1 MPWSFMI
8 TLGIALAVTYILKNS
23 ADEIAYLAAS
33 ILLVSLV
40 VSLVIA
46 PWQIQVL
53 LLVLALVSSNRLL
66 QPSRQIIM
74 ESEADEKIKLSYRG
88 VEYEPTVPV
97 EKAKEGETIVKYRGQ
112 ILKAGTEQTALM
124 LQQNQA
130 LELKYRGASIPEKK
144 SH

>member
-33 ILLVSLV
+33 ILLVSLL

-66 QPSRQIIM
+66 QPSRQLII
-74 ESEADEKIKLSYRG
+74 ESEPDKRTKLCYRG
-88 VEYEPTVPV
+88 VDYEPPAPL
-97 EKAKEGETIVKYRGQ
+97 EEAKEGEIIGKYRGQ
-112 ILKAGTEQTALM
+112 ILKAGTKQTALM
-124 LQQNQA
+124 VQQNQA
-130 LELKYRGASIPEKK
+130 LELKYRGASIPGQK
-144 SH
+144 SD

>member
-33 ILLVSLV
+33 ILVVSLL

-46 PWQIQVL
+46 PWQIQLL

-66 QPSRQIIM
+66 QPSQQLII
-74 ESEADEKIKLSYRG
+74 ESEPDQKIKLSYRG
-88 VEYEPTVPV
+88 VDYEPTAPL
-97 EKAKEGETIVKYRGQ
+97 EEAKEGEIIGKYRGQ
-112 ILKAGTEQTALM
+112 ICKTGTEQTALIV
-124 LQQNQA
+124 QQNQA
-130 LELKYRGASIPEKK
+130 LEVKYRGASIPEQK
-144 SH
+144 SN

>member
-66 QPSRQIIM
+66 QPSRQIII
-74 ESEADEKIKLSYRG
+74 EPEPDEKIKLSYRG

-112 ILKAGTEQTALM
+112 ICKTETEETALM
-124 LQQNQA
+124 VQQNQA
-130 LELKYRGASIPEKK
+130 LELKYRGASIPGEK
-144 SH
+144 ST